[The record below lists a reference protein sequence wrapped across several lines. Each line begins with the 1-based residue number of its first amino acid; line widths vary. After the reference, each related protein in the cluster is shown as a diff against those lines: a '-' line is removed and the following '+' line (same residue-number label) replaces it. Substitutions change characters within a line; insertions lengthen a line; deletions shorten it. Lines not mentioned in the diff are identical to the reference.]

1 MRVLAERRLALALV
15 LALLSAACGVLIDVA
30 DDPAEVPERADGS
43 QDEGAVTQ
51 QEGGEPDAAA
61 GDASA
66 ATDACATAAVCSPE
80 RLATLG
86 GGALRLVVSGSSL
99 YAARM
104 AGSGPH
110 VVSLASGAPGP
121 VLELDPQANAPD
133 IFRGD
138 SNLAV
143 DSSGAVYWGTPNGL
157 RRREPGAGADA
168 STGAGVTNLS
178 ALGAPVSGVR
188 IADGRLHF
196 TVNGPQ
202 GVPAPN
208 VGHIASCALP
218 GCGDV
223 QTAVLTP
230 YPLDVIAVGASR
242 WWLGTDNLGANMALR
257 KPGLVI
263 TGEQLSPGRMATDG
277 QHIYWSTVDGLRMY
291 TIATDALADLSAG
304 RDHDR
309 HAHQRRGRRPRGHG
323 VRDAAIERAPL
334 HARGRKVLV
343 LDRRNDGRQRDRR
356 RRRRDPCVLGH
367 DRRLGVATAEAVNPR
382 A

>member
-1 MRVLAERRLALALV
+1 MRVLAERRLALVLV
-15 LALLSAACGVLIDVA
+15 LAPLSVACGVLIDVA
-30 DDPAEVPERADGS
+30 DDPASVPDRADGH
-43 QDEGAVTQ
+43 DDGAVGPY
-51 QEGGEPDAAA
+51 EDGDAAV

-66 ATDACATAAVCSPE
+66 ATDACATAAVCEPQ

-86 GGALRLVVSGSSL
+86 GGVLRLVVSGSAL
-99 YAARM
+99 YAAHT

-121 VLELDPQANAPD
+121 VLELDPQANGPD

-168 STGAGVTNLS
+168 STGAGVTELS

-188 IADGRLHF
+188 IAGGRLHF

-202 GVPAPN
+202 GVAAPN

-223 QTAVLTP
+223 QTAAFTP
-230 YPLDVIAVGASR
+230 YPLDVIAVGGSR

-257 KPGLVI
+257 KPGLVV

-291 TIATDALADLSAG
+291 TIATDAVADLL
-304 RDHDR
+304 
-309 HAHQRRGRRPRGHG
+309 P
-323 VRDAAIERAPL
+323 AATT
-334 HARGRKVLV
+334 
-343 LDRRNDGRQRDRR
+343 
-356 RRRRDPCVLGH
+356 LGT
-367 DRRLGVATAEAVNPR
+367 RINGVAVDPAGTVFVTQQSNVLRCTLAGGKCSFSTVATTAGNAIDVAVDATHVYWGTTDGSVWRLRKP
-382 A
+382 

>member
-1 MRVLAERRLALALV
+1 MRVLAEHRLALL
-15 LALLSAACGVLIDVA
+15 LALAPLSAACGVLIDVA
-30 DDPAEVPERADGS
+30 DDPAAVPDRVDGS
-43 QDEGAVTQ
+43 EGEGAVA
-51 QEGGEPDAAA
+51 QEGGGDPDA

-66 ATDACATAAVCSPE
+66 VTDACATAAVCSPE
-80 RLATLG
+80 RLATLAG
-86 GGALRLVVSGSSL
+86 GVLRLVVSGSSL
-99 YAARM
+99 YAAHM

-121 VLELDPQANAPD
+121 VLALDPQANGPD
-133 IFRGD
+133 IFRAD
-138 SNLAV
+138 SNIAV

-157 RRREPGAGADA
+157 RRHEPGAGADA
-168 STGAGVTNLS
+168 SIGAGVTDLS

-223 QTAVLTP
+223 QTATFAP
-230 YPLDVIAVGASR
+230 YALDVIAVGALR

-263 TGEQLSPGRMATDG
+263 SGEQLSPGRMATDG

-291 TIATDALADLSAG
+291 TMATGGLDDLL
-304 RDHDR
+304 
-309 HAHQRRGRRPRGHG
+309 P
-323 VRDAAIERAPL
+323 AATVIGTR
-334 HARGRKVLV
+334 V
-343 LDRRNDGRQRDRR
+343 N
-356 RRRRDPCVLGH
+356 
-367 DRRLGVATAEAVNPR
+367 GVAVDPAGTVFVTQESNVLRCTIAGGKCSFSTVATTAGNAIDVAVDATHVYWGTTDGSVWR
-382 A
+382 LRK